1 MQTTNLSECHQPMI
15 DYIRSLEPRGT
26 ITARHYHC
34 RQDGGDVRGW
44 ISNHEANIWSNTAPA
59 ASGSY
64 SFYPEGAVWMCQDI
78 WEYYNFTQDK
88 EFLRDNFDTMKNAV
102 LFWVDALW
110 TDERDSTLVVNPSY
124 SPEHGALLAWLHR
137 IAGSCI

>member
-1 MQTTNLSECHQPMI
+1 MNYWPVQTTNLSECHQPMI

-88 EFLRDNFDTMKNAV
+88 EFLRDNFDTMKKC
-102 LFWVDALW
+102 
-110 TDERDSTLVVNPSY
+110 S
-124 SPEHGALLAWLHR
+124 ALLGRRPLDRRARQHPLW
-137 IAGSCI
+137 